1 MTWENVYAGRA
12 RTGQYNA
19 QIELCGDGNFITRSN
34 NVERVYRRVNPDDWD
49 GDGLANEIDP
59 NPMAYDG
66 DLFGTGVAWLNANCG
81 SVLSASADTNGEI
94 VVSWHTNVCGA
105 AYYWLQFTAQ
115 RDSTRIVIDCEGES
129 TLGDLFVVANSNQ
142 VCKVPLLM
150 GPNYHVT
157 ASHPVADVSAS
168 DAEAEVRPASRDVS
182 GGDFNVKRGVELGIS
197 GDNGFGMLT
206 ATPNVGASISSVTG
220 NCCNVSIGG
229 ANWHLE
235 CVEGCHCQGYFQW
248 WHFIATWEGY
258 SQRYDWR
265 AQCECQKVREATP
278 SAWVSLSVPYV
289 VMLGG
294 SGVGA
299 SVTYVPPESAQGT
312 VTLRLA
318 SGSDNVALW
327 NDADRTGQ
335 FTLPVSWNASLQ
347 RELSFFIEGVALSGS
362 VGDVRFEVEIDTGDA
377 SDVVTQKLTVAR
389 VKYLHASSDVQ
400 GTSANPPPFDGE
412 SECPFSITNSISPDR
427 HLVIPFYRVVDTND
441 FSVNDFSVDME
452 LELEPAWIST
462 GMLSSEWELVEA
474 IPQMSGSLVEG
485 AGLTAQFV
493 NPKRGG
499 VYRFRG
505 RCGGSPWTEAN
516 IVLPLAGA
524 EVRGVFEGD
533 FAIYAQRMTELDA
546 TSGQFE
552 RQLPKFGLLWFND
565 AGAADYR
572 GRVDNIDS
580 PTVWRYNPIEDISG
594 FGAVATLYG
603 VPVRMA
609 KLGNFLA
616 GYGTKRLGVWSA
628 SRWLSQSIGTDKD
641 ATADMSWAAGG
652 DVADGSNVVAT
663 VSSLSTNM
671 WHSADVKVKTL
682 WPNPATTDNHS
693 VGPVSVDYNWFFRSP
708 RVIEEAVS
716 RP

>member
-1 MTWENVYAGRA
+1 MENEMTNLGLITWENVFGGRDC
-12 RTGQYNA
+12 TGQYNA

-150 GPNYHVT
+150 GPDYHVT

-182 GGDFNVKRGVELGIS
+182 GGDFNVKRGVE
-197 GDNGFGMLT
+197 
-206 ATPNVGASISSVTG
+206 
-220 NCCNVSIGG
+220 
-229 ANWHLE
+229 H
-235 CVEGCHCQGYFQW
+235 
-248 WHFIATWEGY
+248 
-258 SQRYDWR
+258 
-265 AQCECQKVREATP
+265 
-278 SAWVSLSVPYV
+278 
-289 VMLGG
+289 
-294 SGVGA
+294 
-299 SVTYVPPESAQGT
+299 
-312 VTLRLA
+312 
-318 SGSDNVALW
+318 
-327 NDADRTGQ
+327 
-335 FTLPVSWNASLQ
+335 
-347 RELSFFIEGVALSGS
+347 
-362 VGDVRFEVEIDTGDA
+362 
-377 SDVVTQKLTVAR
+377 
-389 VKYLHASSDVQ
+389 
-400 GTSANPPPFDGE
+400 
-412 SECPFSITNSISPDR
+412 
-427 HLVIPFYRVVDTND
+427 
-441 FSVNDFSVDME
+441 
-452 LELEPAWIST
+452 
-462 GMLSSEWELVEA
+462 
-474 IPQMSGSLVEG
+474 
-485 AGLTAQFV
+485 
-493 NPKRGG
+493 
-499 VYRFRG
+499 
-505 RCGGSPWTEAN
+505 
-516 IVLPLAGA
+516 
-524 EVRGVFEGD
+524 
-533 FAIYAQRMTELDA
+533 
-546 TSGQFE
+546 
-552 RQLPKFGLLWFND
+552 
-565 AGAADYR
+565 
-572 GRVDNIDS
+572 
-580 PTVWRYNPIEDISG
+580 
-594 FGAVATLYG
+594 G

-628 SRWLSQSIGTDKD
+628 SRWLSQSIGTDND
-641 ATADMSWAAGG
+641 ETADMSWAAGG

-663 VSSLSTNM
+663 VSVLSTNM

-708 RVIEEAVS
+708 RVIEEAVP